1 MNKMS
6 PDEKI
11 TAIALEQPD
20 PFAREGQL
28 NTPLNKTPF
37 QQRDFSH
44 LDDPSE
50 VKKTKK
56 AEIKE
61 KKKQKAKGK
70 VLEVLDAP
78 EPIAEPVPEPFPN
91 DTIEYSLP
99 EPADLVTESRQDSM
113 PSYRAEFGGRDLM
126 VGFPCY
132 KTTNPVTAFAMI
144 AMALDFGRD
153 KIRFDMSIGDS
164 MVYHS
169 RNRLAEKFLQTDAR
183 YLLMIDDDIIP
194 CIGRPAWMRS
204 TVQSAQ
210 NVIDLPLQ
218 RHIIHRLLNS
228 GKTLIGGAYFGRQEG
243 ADLMCSDQNLA
254 ASAKRYD
261 DIISPVNWVGTGCL
275 LVHRSVF
282 NDIKRKYPELA
293 TANPDAPFDYFLPMA
308 GHIGEDVAFCQRARE
323 AGHMPHIDLGTPV
336 FHVGFKTY

>member
-20 PFAREGQL
+20 PFARGGQL
-28 NTPLNKTPF
+28 TPPLHKTPF

-44 LDDPSE
+44 LDDPADV
-50 VKKTKK
+50 VKKSQK
-56 AEIKE
+56 AE
-61 KKKQKAKGK
+61 KKKPAKAKA
-70 VLEVLDAP
+70 LENVP
-78 EPIAEPVPEPFPN
+78 EPVFEPVPESRPN
-91 DTIEYSLP
+91 DIPPCPAP
-99 EPADLVTESRQDSM
+99 EPADLVTESRRDGM
-113 PSYRAEFGGRDLM
+113 PSYRTEFGGRDLM

-132 KTTNPVTAFAMI
+132 KTTNPVTAFSMI

-169 RNRLAEKFLQTDAR
+169 RNRLAEKFLQTDAK
-183 YLLMIDDDIIP
+183 YLLMVDDDIIP

-210 NVIDLPLQ
+210 NVPDLPLQ

-243 ADLMCSDQNLA
+243 AKLMCSNQSLVE
-254 ASAKRYD
+254 SARAYN
-261 DIISPVNWVGTGCL
+261 DIVEPVDWIGTGCL
-275 LVHRSVF
+275 LIHRSVF
-282 NDIKRKYPELA
+282 DDIKKKHPELA

-308 GHIGEDVAFCQRARE
+308 GHVGEDVAFCRRAKE
-323 AGHMPHIDLGTPV
+323 AGHQPHIDLGTPV

>member
-1 MNKMS
+1 MSKMS

-20 PFAREGQL
+20 PFARGGQL
-28 NTPLNKTPF
+28 TTTLHKTPF

-50 VKKTKK
+50 VKKPEKV
-56 AEIKE
+56 EVKE
-61 KKKQKAKGK
+61 KKKPKVK

-78 EPIAEPVPEPFPN
+78 EPVAQPTPEPV
-91 DTIEYSLP
+91 
-99 EPADLVTESRQDSM
+99 DLVTESRRDGM
-113 PSYRAEFGGRDLM
+113 PSYRTEFGGRDLM

-132 KTTNPVTAFAMI
+132 KTTNPVTAFSMI

-169 RNRLAEKFLQTDAR
+169 RNRLAEKFLQTDAK
-183 YLLMIDDDIIP
+183 YLLMMDDDIIP

-210 NVIDLPLQ
+210 NVPDLPLQ

-243 ADLMCSDQNLA
+243 ADLMCSDQTLA
-254 ASAKRYD
+254 ESAKRYD
-261 DIISPVNWVGTGCL
+261 DIVAPVNWIGTGCL
-275 LVHRSVF
+275 LIHRSVF
-282 NDIKRKYPELA
+282 DDIKKKYPELA
-293 TANPDAPFDYFLPMA
+293 TANPDAPFDYFLPMT
-308 GHIGEDVAFCQRARE
+308 GHIGEDVAFCHRAKE
-323 AGHMPHIDLGTPV
+323 AGHQPHIDLGTPV

>member
-1 MNKMS
+1 MSKMS

-11 TAIALEQPD
+11 TAIALEQTD
-20 PFAREGQL
+20 PFARPGQL
-28 NTPLNKTPF
+28 TSPLPKTAF

-44 LDDPSE
+44 LDDPADV
-50 VKKTKK
+50 VKKPQK
-56 AEIKE
+56 ADVKE
-61 KKKQKAKGK
+61 KKKPAVKAK
-70 VLEVLDAP
+70 VLESVDAP
-78 EPIAEPVPEPFPN
+78 EPVAAPASEPVE
-91 DTIEYSLP
+91 
-99 EPADLVTESRQDSM
+99 LVTESRRDGM
-113 PSYRAEFGGRDLM
+113 PSYRTEFGGRDLM

-169 RNRLAEKFLQTDAR
+169 RNRLAEKFLQTDAK
-183 YLLMIDDDIIP
+183 YLLMMDDDIIP

-210 NVIDLPLQ
+210 NVADLPLQ

-243 ADLMCSDQNLA
+243 AKLMCSNQSLVE
-254 ASAKRYD
+254 SARAYN
-261 DIISPVNWVGTGCL
+261 DIVEPVDWVGTGCL
-275 LVHRSVF
+275 LIHRSVF
-282 NDIKRKYPELA
+282 DDIKKKHPELA
-293 TANPDAPFDYFLPMA
+293 TANPDAPFDYFMPIM
-308 GHIGEDVAFCQRARE
+308 GHVGEDVAFCRRAKE
-323 AGHMPHIDLGTPV
+323 AGHQPHIDLGTPV

>member
-1 MNKMS
+1 MS

-20 PFAREGQL
+20 PFARPGQL
-28 NTPLNKTPF
+28 TTQLPKKPF

-44 LDDPSE
+44 LDDLTD

-56 AEIKE
+56 AEVKE
-61 KKKQKAKGK
+61 KKKPAVKANA
-70 VLEVLDAP
+70 LENIP
-78 EPIAEPVPEPFPN
+78 EPVAEPVPESRPDNEFPCQ
-91 DTIEYSLP
+91 P
-99 EPADLVTESRQDSM
+99 AEPADLITESRRDGM
-113 PSYRAEFGGRDLM
+113 PSYRTEFAGRDIM

-169 RNRLAEKFLQTDAR
+169 RNRLVEKFLQTDAK
-183 YLLMIDDDIIP
+183 YLLMVDDDIIP

-210 NVIDLPLQ
+210 NVPDLPLQ

-243 ADLMCSDQNLA
+243 GKLMCSDQTLA
-254 ASAKRYD
+254 VPAKQYD
-261 DIISPVNWVGTGCL
+261 DTIAPVNWIGTGCL
-275 LVHRSVF
+275 LIHRSVF
-282 NDIKRKYPELA
+282 DDIKKKYPELA
-293 TANPDAPFDYFLPMA
+293 TANPDAPFDYFMPMT
-308 GHIGEDVAFCQRARE
+308 GHIGEDVAFCYRAKE

>member
-20 PFAREGQL
+20 PFARVGQL
-28 NTPLNKTPF
+28 TTPLPKTPF

-50 VKKTKK
+50 VKKTQK
-56 AEIKE
+56 AEVKE
-61 KKKQKAKGK
+61 KKKPAVKTK
-70 VLEVLDAP
+70 VLDTLDAP
-78 EPIAEPVPEPFPN
+78 EPVAAPA
-91 DTIEYSLP
+91 P
-99 EPADLVTESRQDSM
+99 EPADLVTESRRDGM
-113 PSYRAEFGGRDLM
+113 PSYRTEFGGRDLM

-169 RNRLAEKFLQTDAR
+169 RNRLAEKFLQTDAK
-183 YLLMIDDDIIP
+183 YLLMMDDDIIP

-210 NVIDLPLQ
+210 NVPDLPLQ

-243 ADLMCSDQNLA
+243 ADLMCSDQSLA
-254 ASAKRYD
+254 VSAKRYD
-261 DIISPVNWVGTGCL
+261 DIISPVNWIGTGCL
-275 LVHRSVF
+275 LIHRSVF
-282 NDIKRKYPELA
+282 DDIKRKYPELA
-293 TANPDAPFDYFLPMA
+293 TANPDAPFDYFLPMT
-308 GHIGEDVAFCQRARE
+308 GHIGEDVAFCHRAKE

>member
-1 MNKMS
+1 MSKMS

-11 TAIALEQPD
+11 TAIALEQTD
-20 PFAREGQL
+20 PFARPGQL
-28 NTPLNKTPF
+28 TSPLPKTPF
-37 QQRDFSH
+37 KQRDFSH
-44 LDDPSE
+44 LDDPADV
-50 VKKTKK
+50 VKKPQK
-56 AEIKE
+56 AEVKE
-61 KKKQKAKGK
+61 KKKPAVKVK
-70 VLEVLDAP
+70 VLESVDAP
-78 EPIAEPVPEPFPN
+78 EPVAAPASEPVE
-91 DTIEYSLP
+91 
-99 EPADLVTESRQDSM
+99 LVTESRRDGM
-113 PSYRAEFGGRDLM
+113 PSYRTEFGGRDLM

-169 RNRLAEKFLQTDAR
+169 RNRLAEKFLQTDAK
-183 YLLMIDDDIIP
+183 YLLMMDDDIIP

-210 NVIDLPLQ
+210 NVADLPLQ

-243 ADLMCSDQNLA
+243 AKLMCSNQSLVE
-254 ASAKRYD
+254 SARAYN
-261 DIISPVNWVGTGCL
+261 DIVEPVDWVGTGCL
-275 LVHRSVF
+275 LIHRSVF
-282 NDIKRKYPELA
+282 DDIKKKHPELA
-293 TANPDAPFDYFLPMA
+293 TANPDAPFDYFMPMA
-308 GHIGEDVAFCQRARE
+308 GHIGEDVAFCYRAKE

>member
-1 MNKMS
+1 MT

-11 TAIALEQPD
+11 TAIALEQND
-20 PFAREGQL
+20 PFARPGQL
-28 NTPLNKTPF
+28 NTPVPRTPF

-50 VKKTKK
+50 FKKVKK
-56 AEIKE
+56 AEAKE
-61 KKKQKAKGK
+61 NKKKAAKEK
-70 VLEVLDAP
+70 VLEKLDVP
-78 EPIAEPVPEPFPN
+78 EPISEPVPESRPDN
-91 DTIEYSLP
+91 
-99 EPADLVTESRQDSM
+99 EPPCPLAEPTDLVTESRQDSM
-113 PSYRAEFGGRDLM
+113 PSYRAEFAGRDIM
-126 VGFPCY
+126 VGFPCH

-169 RNRLAEKFLQTDAR
+169 RNRLAEKFLQTDAK

-228 GKTLIGGAYFGRQEG
+228 RKTLIGGAYFGRQEG
-243 ADLMCSDQNLA
+243 AKLMCSDQNLA

-275 LVHRSVF
+275 LIHRSVF

-308 GHIGEDVAFCQRARE
+308 GHIGEDVAFCHRAKE
-323 AGHMPHIDLGTPV
+323 AGHQPHVDLGTPV